1 MKIPLKLMA
10 IGLLAL
16 SAYGAWVLF
25 RPAPTS
31 ASHLLLNTS
40 GAAPAVAQDGRPAE
54 PPKQAASPAMGEP
67 LAPRPSPPP
76 GAENYGEQIRQAAES
91 DNPQAWLKAAQ
102 QISACGSVAR
112 SLDFIH
118 AEKSAVPA
126 ELGKEAIESFEAE
139 ARRCQ
144 TVTAQQQAM
153 QVELYRKAI
162 QHKVPGAAYA
172 SLGSLGKKP
181 TTPADK
187 SLLLEGLRS
196 EAATGHSRTLLHLA
210 IFGKAQ
216 FGLSAIERRSYVLA
230 VQAIGSKSEQE
241 KLKLFTPLLLS
252 DIAKELPAAQEAE
265 AATLANNIVAKR
277 RPT

>member
-25 RPAPTS
+25 GPAPTS
-31 ASHLLLNTS
+31 ASLLLLNTS
-40 GAAPAVAQDGRPAE
+40 GAAPAVAQSDRPAE
-54 PPKQAASPAMGEP
+54 PPEQAASPARGEP
-67 LAPRPSPPP
+67 LASRPSPPP
-76 GAENYGEQIRQAAES
+76 MAENYGEQIRQAAES
-91 DNPQAWLKAAQ
+91 DQPQAWLKAAK

-144 TVTAQQQAM
+144 TVTAQQQAL

-181 TTPADK
+181 TPADK

-210 IFGKAQ
+210 IFGEAQ

-241 KLKLFTPLLLS
+241 KLNQFTPLLLS